1 MSDTSNEQQL
11 TGNNL
16 LAARQRVLVSD
27 NGSCWLSSPLA
38 CLSELDHAHI
48 CSEEVASSEPK
59 RKKRKG
65 QKKAKKK
72 APADNDIGEPS
83 DRDRNLDKVIRQH
96 LFDNHRGLLGED
108 AELVLICPSEGY
120 QGTYGGQEHFA
131 ALAAAFKVDIVL
143 YEDNEEG
150 RRTPSKE
157 WELFTAGSGVSEF
170 LTANE
175 IQERM
180 NDQERQRVPVLHVAA
195 ARDIPNHF
203 EAYRC
208 KEGHPSY
215 ELPSWF
221 REAND
226 RYNELKEIIDSAE
239 Q

>member
-143 YEDNEEG
+143 YDDAKELQ
-150 RRTPSKE
+150 TPSRM
-157 WELFTAGSGVSEF
+157 WSLFSAGSGDEEI

-180 NDQERQRVPVLHVAA
+180 NDQASQRAPVLHVAVS
-195 ARDIPNHF
+195 RDYEGHF

-208 KEGHPSY
+208 KKGLDDTSY
-215 ELPSWF
+215 EFPSWF
-221 REAND
+221 LKIKETWAN
-226 RYNELKEIIDSAE
+226 IIDSAE

>member
-11 TGNNL
+11 TAKDV
-16 LAARQRVLVSD
+16 LAPLQRVLVRG
-27 NGSCWLSSPLA
+27 NGSCWVYVLLA
-38 CLSELDHAHI
+38 CLWILEHAKI
-48 CSEEVASSEPK
+48 SSEEEASSEPN

-72 APADNDIGEPS
+72 KSPADDVGPPS
-83 DRDRNLDKVIRQH
+83 DRDHNFDNAIRKY
-96 LFDNHRGLLGED
+96 LFDNHSGLLGEY
-108 AELVLICPSEGY
+108 AATVLIGPDDDSFGD
-120 QGTYGGQEHFA
+120 YGGQEHFA

-221 REAND
+221 REAKD